1 MTSRLIKPFSAQLA
15 GCILAYSLSYN
26 GILPPLGLFWLALIQ
41 GSFAAILSQL
51 LVTPRWWVPIH
62 LFFLPLVVV
71 ALTLQIPPIYYAAGF
86 VILALIYWSSF
97 RTQVPL
103 FLSNRMTVHRLAIW
117 LPDEKPLKI
126 LDVGSGTGSFA
137 LTLARLRP
145 DWQIEGIETAPAP
158 FILSKLL
165 SRHLGNLAFHRGDFW
180 KHPLDDY
187 DLVYA
192 FLSPVPM
199 PKLWHKARREM
210 KPGSLLVSN
219 SFDIPDQC
227 ADEVIAVDDR
237 RGTRLYIYRIPE
249 TKAKNKR

>member
-1 MTSRLIKPFSAQLA
+1 MTSRLLKPFSAQIA
-15 GCILAYSLSYN
+15 GAVLVYSLSLN
-26 GILPPLGLFWLALIQ
+26 GIFPLLGIFWLAILQ
-41 GSFAAILSQL
+41 GCFAAIISQL

-62 LFFLPLVVV
+62 MFFLPMVVV
-71 ALTLQIPPIYYAAGF
+71 AIQLQIPPTFYAIGF
-86 VILALIYWSSF
+86 LALALIYWSSF

-117 LPDEKPLKI
+117 LPDEKPLRI
-126 LDVGSGTGSFA
+126 LDIGSGTGSFA

-145 DWQIEGIETAPAP
+145 DWQINGIETAPAP
-158 FILSKLL
+158 YAL
-165 SRHLGNLAFHRGDFW
+165 SRLLARKLSNLHFMRGDFW
-180 KHPLDDY
+180 HHSLGDY

-199 PKLWHKARREM
+199 PDLWRKARREM
-210 KPGSLLVSN
+210 RPGSLLVSN

-227 ADEVIAVDDR
+227 ADEVISVDDR

-249 TKAKNKR
+249 PKPKNNR

>member
-1 MTSRLIKPFSAQLA
+1 MSSRLIKPLSAQFA
-15 GCILAYSLSYN
+15 GIALVYSLSLN
-26 GILPPLGLFWLALIQ
+26 GFFPPMGIFWLAALQ
-41 GSFAAILSQL
+41 GCFAAIISRL
-51 LVTPRWWVPIH
+51 LITPRWWVPIH
-62 LFFLPLVVV
+62 MLFLPTVVG
-71 ALTLQIPPIYYAAGF
+71 AIQLQIPPSFYAAGF
-86 VILALIYWSSF
+86 AILALIYWSSF

-117 LPDEKPLKI
+117 LPDEKPLRI

-158 FILSKLL
+158 YILSRLL
-165 SRHLGNLAFHRGDFW
+165 ARRLGNLHFVRGDFW
-180 KHPLDDY
+180 RHPLKDY
-187 DLVYA
+187 DLIYA

-199 PKLWHKARREM
+199 ADLWRKARREM
-210 KPGSLLVSN
+210 QPGSLLVSN

-249 TKAKNKR
+249 TKPKNNR

>member
-1 MTSRLIKPFSAQLA
+1 MSSRLIKPLSAQIA
-15 GCILAYSLSYN
+15 GLLLVYSLSLN
-26 GILPPLGLFWLALIQ
+26 GIFPPLGVFWLALLQ
-41 GSFAAILSQL
+41 GCFAAIISQL
-51 LVTPRWWVPIH
+51 LLSPRWWVPIH
-62 LFFLPLVVV
+62 LFFLPTVV
-71 ALTLQIPPIYYAAGF
+71 AAVQLQIPSSVYATGF

-117 LPDEKPLKI
+117 LPDEKPLRI
-126 LDVGSGTGSFA
+126 LDIGSGTGSFA

-158 FILSKLL
+158 YVL
-165 SRHLGNLAFHRGDFW
+165 SRFLARRLANLRFTRGDFW
-180 KHPLDDY
+180 RHPLGDY

-199 PKLWHKARREM
+199 PDLWRKARREM
-210 KPGSLLVSN
+210 RPGSLLISN

-237 RGTRLYIYRIPE
+237 RGTRLYIYRIPG
-249 TKAKNKR
+249 TKPKNSQ